1 MSITPT
7 RRALLA
13 AGAALPA
20 LSLLQPASA
29 QSRRILVLASNQDI
43 PNFDPHVATGYS
55 SSWLLRNTYDSLVLS
70 LIHI

>member
-43 PNFDPHVATGYS
+43 PNFDPHVATG
-55 SSWLLRNTYDSLVLS
+55 
-70 LIHI
+70 

>member
-29 QSRRILVLASNQDI
+29 QSRRILVLAGTRPSAAGS
-43 PNFDPHVATGYS
+43 VAQLSPRTGGVDVRAV
-55 SSWLLRNTYDSLVLS
+55 LRDR
-70 LIHI
+70 HQ